1 MAYADKNLDPD
12 YLVDI
17 ATLTGSA
24 TLGLGKQH
32 AAMYTRDEQ
41 LARDLEFA
49 GIESGDRVWH
59 MPLVDD
65 YRDAL
70 ASDVADFNNIAKKVK
85 YSGGSIIAALFLE
98 HFAGNRRW
106 VHLDIAGPA
115 RSEADAGENPKGG
128 TGYGVRLLT
137 QWIMNLK

>member
-1 MAYADKNLDPD
+1 
-12 YLVDI
+12 
-17 ATLTGSA
+17 
-24 TLGLGKQH
+24 
-32 AAMYTRDEQ
+32 MYTRDEQ

-70 ASDVADFNNIAKKVK
+70 ASDVADFNNIAKKIK

-137 QWIMNLK
+137 QWITNLK

>member
-1 MAYADKNLDPD
+1 
-12 YLVDI
+12 
-17 ATLTGSA
+17 
-24 TLGLGKQH
+24 
-32 AAMYTRDEQ
+32 MYTRDEQ
-41 LARDLEFA
+41 LARDFEFA

-65 YRDAL
+65 YKDSL
-70 ASDVADFNNIAKKVK
+70 ESDVADFNNIAKKVK

-106 VHLDIAGPA
+106 VHLDIAGTG
-115 RSEADAGENPKGG
+115 RSEVDAGENPKGG